1 MSSDS
6 LERILVVDDDSS
18 VRDLARLA
26 LAEVG
31 GFTVRV
37 CASGAEAIA
46 ACGEF
51 QPDLVLLDE
60 FMPDLDGLDTLQA
73 LRELPETAHV
83 PVVFLTA
90 KTGGA
95 DVRRYRSAGA
105 AGLIAKPFS
114 PLALSDD
121 VLKIWNSLTPP
132 RN

>member
-1 MSSDS
+1 MSADS
-6 LERILVVDDDSS
+6 LELILVVDDDAA

-31 GFTVRV
+31 GFTVRA

-46 ACGEF
+46 AAGEF
-51 QPDLVLLDE
+51 KPDLVLLDE
-60 FMPDLDGLDTLQA
+60 FMPDMDGLDTLLA
-73 LRELPETAHV
+73 LRGQPQMEHV

-114 PLALSDD
+114 PLALSDE
-121 VLKIWNSLTPP
+121 VLKIWTALTPH
-132 RN
+132 RD